1 VVETFILEQGDHIE
15 LHDLLKV
22 MGLAPTGG
30 AAKRA
35 IAEGLV
41 MVDGEVETRKRR
53 KVKKGQ
59 QVEYG
64 GQKIFVA

>member
-1 VVETFILEQGDHIE
+1 VETFVLEQGDHIE

-22 MGLAPTGG
+22 TGLAPTGG
-30 AAKRA
+30 AAKMA

-53 KVKKGQ
+53 KVRKGQ
-59 QVEYG
+59 QVEYQG
-64 GQKIFVA
+64 KKIVVA